1 MNGSSGQAAIVN
13 GVVAPQD
20 APFLQANQSAVSG
33 VREFREALDVAA
45 AKEKNIE
52 LKQLDREPLRP
63 ASACGSNAQANNI
76 RVSPIETQDAALES
90 WESQGTDGETYE
102 LLDSRLPEAY
112 VSGKQLPAMD
122 RQSLPVDVQFAGSGH
137 VTSENDRIL
146 FENEEVGVA
155 HSIVH
160 FANDSDSEAVLS
172 FMRFKDGQIISMET
186 GATPLSD
193 NYKLVGQD

>member
-1 MNGSSGQAAIVN
+1 MFSIELEHFAYTGDGQAVTMSIITAYNEAWEN
-13 GVVAPQD
+13 GD
-20 APFLQANQSAVSG
+20 T
-33 VREFREALDVAA
+33 EAL
-45 AKEKNIE
+45 
-52 LKQLDREPLRP
+52 
-63 ASACGSNAQANNI
+63 NAIIHEEFVFNPH
-76 RVSPIETQDAALES
+76 VGGMTM
-90 WESQGTDGETYE
+90 
-102 LLDSRLPEAY
+102 
-112 VSGKQLPAMD
+112 GKSDIM
-122 RQSLPVDVQFAGSGH
+122 QFAGSGH

-146 FENEEVGVA
+146 FENDEVGVA